1 MKITKEQLTQII
13 NEEIK
18 AALEEGNFDRIP
30 KVKFTTTAKKKAA
43 ARLRGRQKSS
53 DATLRK
59 MLDVEK
65 QKVAKIANAFGGY
78 EDLIEIF
85 SNANSDQEFMDKAH
99 QIRQQLLGR
108 IKKQDLSS
116 FYLAKVLFDQAY
128 EYADSYNTLF
138 LDVFD
143 DQIDDLTGEILPDE
157 DTPELDLYYKI
168 LEDPK
173 ILL

>member
-1 MKITKEQLTQII
+1 MKITKQQLTQII

-18 AALEEGNFDRIP
+18 AVLEEGIFDRIP

-43 ARLRGRQKSS
+43 ARALGRQKSS
-53 DATLRK
+53 DATLRN
-59 MLDVEK
+59 MLNVEK
-65 QKVAKIANAFGGY
+65 QKVAEIADALGGY
-78 EDLIEIF
+78 EDLIQNFAYAVTDED
-85 SNANSDQEFMDKAH
+85 SMRKAH
-99 QIRQQLLGR
+99 PIRQQLLR
-108 IKKQDLSS
+108 KIENQDLSS
-116 FYLAKVLFDQAY
+116 FYLAKLLFDQAY
-128 EYADSYNTLF
+128 EYADSDNTLF

-143 DQIDDLTGEILPDE
+143 DQINDLARSVLPAE